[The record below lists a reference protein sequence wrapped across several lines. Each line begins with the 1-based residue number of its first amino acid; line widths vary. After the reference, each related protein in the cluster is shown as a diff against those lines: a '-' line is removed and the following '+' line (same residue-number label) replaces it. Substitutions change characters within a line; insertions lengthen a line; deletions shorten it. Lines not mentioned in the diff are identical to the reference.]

1 METDRSAA
9 SAGSQQQALDVPNT
23 RRSGNFKAVLRATL
37 YGVAARFKPAVL
49 TWLPRYRWHEQ
60 LKSDVVAGVT
70 LAVMGLPQG
79 LAYASLVGI
88 DPVHGIFTVIFPPI
102 IYSLIGQ
109 SRQGAVGPMSIPC
122 LVIAAIVDEYHI
134 ENTDE
139 NGDTATSGGPDNPT
153 RLELTMALT
162 MTIGMVMVTAGLLR
176 VGVLIDF
183 ISDPNLKG
191 FVQAS
196 ALMVIVSMTPK
207 VRARQSQKL

>member
-23 RRSGNFKAVLRATL
+23 RRSGNVKAVLRATL

-134 ENTDE
+134 ETDIE
-139 NGDTATSGGPDNPT
+139 NGDTASGGPNPT

-191 FVQAS
+191 FIQAS

-207 VRARQSQKL
+207 VRA